1 VRNGGRYAAAGSHGT
16 GTGANAGTG
25 TAGVIDET
33 ADAARREF
41 PGVFGL

>member
-1 VRNGGRYAAAGSHGT
+1 VRDGGRYTAAGSH
-16 GTGANAGTG
+16 GTG

-33 ADAARREF
+33 AAAARREF